1 MYEIS
6 TLFGRGTGNY
16 SRNALAENLDPKH
29 CQSARSKPLI
39 GSEGNQA
46 GHGYVKPG
54 REDLRPY
61 LALRR
66 KRRIRKGH
74 RRSYRIEKGSLPL
87 IDLRPREVERR
98 ANVGHWEDDSLVY
111 TPACP
116 VRLRTTNERV
126 SGVVFI
132 AKTRDRT
139 MREANRVIT
148 DEEIRQV
155 EYLLNTRPRKRLGW
169 KTPYQVFYE
178 LTGVALQV

>member
-132 AKTRDRT
+132 LSPKPVTEQCEKPIASSRTRRYDRSSISSIPGQ
-139 MREANRVIT
+139 ENALAGKLL
-148 DEEIRQV
+148 IR
-155 EYLLNTRPRKRLGW
+155 YSMN
-169 KTPYQVFYE
+169 
-178 LTGVALQV
+178 